1 MIANFFWKV
10 MAIRRPDRKF
20 SDHRQCS
27 EVVFVVELSLSMG
40 DLQGGGNRWE
50 WSGMEFGSTYK
61 DDTSLWGSVRQM
73 EERINETQFCK

>member
-10 MAIRRPDRKF
+10 MATQRLDNKI
-20 SDHRQCS
+20 SDHQQSS
-27 EVVFVVELSLSMG
+27 EVVMVVELSLPMR

-73 EERINETQFCK
+73 EERINETQFCE